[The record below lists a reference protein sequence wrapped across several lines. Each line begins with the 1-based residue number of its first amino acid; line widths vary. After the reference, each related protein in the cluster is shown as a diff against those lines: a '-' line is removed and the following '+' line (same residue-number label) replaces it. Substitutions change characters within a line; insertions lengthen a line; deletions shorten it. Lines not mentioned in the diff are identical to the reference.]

1 MNLHIRHS
9 KECFFNT
16 RKVVR
21 KWQNMMDFLMAKP
34 NTDKL
39 SF

>member
-1 MNLHIRHS
+1 MYS
-9 KECFFNT
+9 TECFFNT
-16 RKVVR
+16 RKVVK

-34 NTDKL
+34 NTGRM